1 MISVRTG
8 LVVAVAS
15 AALAL
20 SGCTSEST
28 DGGRGGPSSGGSPTD
43 TQGPS
48 ASTAQPSTGQPS
60 AVIQSPSPGVDSKE
74 AWGDVKLGAITVD
87 AKSGSPT
94 AAVTITNK
102 SAKRSNYIVDL
113 SITSADGETT
123 LDATIVSAEGVD
135 PGKTAKKTAQFGTT
149 EKLPKNAKLA
159 IVGVA
164 RLTPQ

>member
-1 MISVRTG
+1 MTVARTG
-8 LVVAVAS
+8 VVVAVAA

-28 DGGRGGPSSGGSPTD
+28 DGGSAAPSSGASPTD

-48 ASTAQPSTGQPS
+48 ASTGQPS

-74 AWGDVKLGAITVD
+74 AWGDVKLGAITLD

-94 AAVTITNK
+94 ADVTITNN
-102 SAKRSNYIVDL
+102 SSKRSNYIVDL

-123 LDATIVSAEGVD
+123 LDSTIVSAEGVD
-135 PGKTAKKTAQFGTT
+135 PGKSAKKAAQFGTT

-164 RLTPQ
+164 RLAP